1 MKFSS
6 FVKYFA
12 LTQLGSHAFLVH
24 CQLLQQT
31 LLCDLP
37 PAASIRIGTWTA
49 ARPSPTLA
57 ISETEKLPDNIENH
71 SITGRMPLIYHPDWI
86 CWYRWGD
93 HDNWTQWLWFVGV
106 PERIALSTILLYS
119 SISIATPIV
128 ILALSNLFHC
138 RNRLWFCD
146 QPGVVSPWLTVL
158 FPSTAT
164 DAGARCYSEG
174 HGEHEAVGT
183 IEVPI
188 WCVPPFG
195 LLGAKVSGKPVLS
208 ITIPVAGLL
217 TLAFG
222 RISIKMPQIFR
233 DF

>member
-6 FVKYFA
+6 FAKYFA
-12 LTQLGSHAFLVH
+12 LTQLGSHAFLVR

-37 PAASIRIGTWTA
+37 PAASIRTGTWTA

-71 SITGRMPLIYHPDWI
+71 SKTGRMPLIYHPDWI

-146 QPGVVSPWLTVL
+146 QPGVVSPWLTV
-158 FPSTAT
+158 PINCH
-164 DAGARCYSEG
+164 RC
-174 HGEHEAVGT
+174 
-183 IEVPI
+183 
-188 WCVPPFG
+188 WC
-195 LLGAKVSGKPVLS
+195 PVLQWRPWGTWGCRNHRGPNLMRS
-208 ITIPVAGLL
+208 TLWFAGSQSFRKTRTIHYHSCRGSFDHGLW
-217 TLAFG
+217 
-222 RISIKMPQIFR
+222 KN
-233 DF
+233 